1 MATANQDDAANLE
14 RKYVDNEIL
23 MSCVRK
29 YPAVYDKSCRDY
41 KIPLKKKNAWKAIG
55 LELSIDWAEAQTRY
69 NSIRTNFSKYI
80 KRQRSIR
87 SGSGIG
93 DVPEIKP
100 EYEHLRWLLT
110 HIQHRRSTT
119 NFKRKPTTEMLSS
132 GEESGND
139 GDVERETVQVYDEVE
154 VQDDIDMQ
162 IGEDIYQ
169 TENLDASSPE
179 QNCKVSSAEKVWEL
193 QPTVSHETSAEDE
206 RGSLSL
212 HASLDEGPD
221 ISTTSATA
229 TKKRAIPIPAKRS
242 LDPNH
247 SNEGQSVKEER
258 KKKTRKGAWS
268 KDAKPVSAIEID
280 RELVK
285 TMSSL
290 KKAIDDEPTR
300 QSKLVANNDG
310 SDDDYYFCLSLVGL
324 LKHLEPHHKVMA
336 KFQIM
341 KIFND
346 IESAKI
352 REKCQETQQ
361 QFGYPAQS
369 YSDANMN
376 PYRQHAYNP
385 YMNFQS
391 QPMQQSTGRSVLIE
405 QQPGYQAEMHQTDL
419 TSL

>member
-23 MSCVRK
+23 MSCVHK

-100 EYEHLRWLLT
+100 ENGHLRWLLNT
-110 HIQHRRSTT
+110 YSTEEST
-119 NFKRKPTTEMLSS
+119 PIFKRKRTTKCFRQEKSQEMM
-132 GEESGND
+132 
-139 GDVERETVQVYDEVE
+139 VMWREKQF
-154 VQDDIDMQ
+154 
-162 IGEDIYQ
+162 
-169 TENLDASSPE
+169 N
-179 QNCKVSSAEKVWEL
+179 
-193 QPTVSHETSAEDE
+193 
-206 RGSLSL
+206 
-212 HASLDEGPD
+212 LDEGPD
-221 ISTTSATA
+221 ILHTLRLPP
-229 TKKRAIPIPAKRS
+229 KKAYSQSQAKRS

-300 QSKLVANNDG
+300 QSKPVANDDG
-310 SDDDYYFCLSLVGL
+310 SDDDYHFCLSLVGL

-391 QPMQQSTGRSVLIE
+391 QPMQQSTGTSE

>member
-1 MATANQDDAANLE
+1 MATANQDHAANIE
-14 RKYVDNEIL
+14 KKYVDSEAL
-23 MSCVRK
+23 MSCVRT
-29 YPAVYDKSCRDY
+29 YPAVYNKSCRDY
-41 KIPLKKKNAWKAIG
+41 KIPLKKKNAWKEIG
-55 LELSIDWAEAQTRY
+55 LALNIDWAEAQTRY

-132 GEESGND
+132 EEESGND
-139 GDVERETVQVYDEVE
+139 GGFDRGTEVYDEVE

-162 IGEDIYQ
+162 IGEEIYQ

-179 QNCKVSSAEKVWEL
+179 QKSTVSSAEKVWEL
-193 QPTVSHETSAEDE
+193 QPAVSRETGAEDE
-206 RGSLSL
+206 RDSSSL
-212 HASLDEGPD
+212 HVSLDEGSD
-221 ISTTSATA
+221 ISTSATA
-229 TKKRAIPIPAKRS
+229 TKKQTIPITAKRS
-242 LDPNH
+242 LN
-247 SNEGQSVKEER
+247 SNQTKKDQSAKEER
-258 KKKTRKGAWS
+258 KKKPRKGAWS
-268 KDAKPVSAIEID
+268 KESKPMAAVEMD
-280 RELVK
+280 KEFFK
-285 TMSSL
+285 TMNSL
-290 KKAIDDEPTR
+290 KKAIDDEPR
-300 QSKLVANNDG
+300 QPKHVANNDG
-310 SDDDYYFCLSLVGL
+310 SDDDYHFCLSLVGL

-346 IESAKI
+346 IESLKI
-352 REKCQETQQ
+352 REKCQENQQ
-361 QFGYPAQS
+361 QFGYPTQS
-369 YSDANMN
+369 YGDANMN

-385 YMNFQS
+385 YTNFHS
-391 QPMQQSTGRSVLIE
+391 QPTQPSTGRSVHME
-405 QQPGYQAEMHQTDL
+405 EQPGYQVGMHQTDL